1 MEEQKE
7 NILLEDLKFPKDFK
21 FEKTTNGF
29 KINSTGGE
37 FFPNKLAGPIT
48 LSFWLII
55 IGFAIFGNKYFHEFV
70 NEYLKNIIWY
80 VNHSILYNIMFYC
93 IIFIFFAVIPYCI
106 MLAIKMLTDID
117 TEYTFSPS
125 GININSKKG
134 KLFISKSNISDIYS
148 KDEEVSTKNG
158 NYTKYCVYLDFRTM
172 FYIPDTNKNVEKV
185 DMFSDSIFTDE
196 KISLF
201 LVQEI
206 KKVFSEE

>member
-1 MEEQKE
+1 MEHIK
-7 NILLEDLKFPKDFK
+7 LEDVQFPKDFK
-21 FEKTTNGF
+21 FEFTSNGF
-29 KINSTGGE
+29 KVNSTGGA
-37 FFPNKLAGPIT
+37 FFPNKLAGPII
-48 LSFWLII
+48 LSFWIII
-55 IGFAIFGNKYFHEFV
+55 IGFATFGNKYFHEFADK
-70 NEYLKNIIWY
+70 YLKNILWY
-80 VNHSILYNIMFYC
+80 VNHSVLYNIMFYC
-93 IIFIFFAVIPYCI
+93 ILFICWLIIPYCI

-125 GININSKKG
+125 GINIESKKG

-148 KDEEVSTKNG
+148 KDEEVHTKNG

-172 FYIPDTNKNVEKV
+172 FYIPDTNKNIEKV
-185 DMFSDSIFTDE
+185 DMFSDSVFGDE